1 MKTQIVYSILLCL
14 HAFVANSFYTNTNM
28 QKRLKVLQITQSVGG
43 VETYLKQIISTI
55 DHSRFELKIIGTIS
69 ENLEPYCSKY
79 NVSFIRLKMARGLNP
94 ILDIS
99 SIFRLKKVIQKEKAD
114 CAHLHSAKGGFI
126 GRIACSLAKQK
137 SLYTPHALSYLSF
150 TGIKRKAFFGLEKFA
165 KKFTYKILAIS
176 DSEAERCI
184 KDLGH
189 KRENIFVIPNSL
201 VIDHYWYNTNTSN
214 LHNLAGKIKVGDIAR
229 LTPQKNPLLFVDI
242 ANAVIKKAGTDVHF
256 YILGIGEHDHLMN
269 AVQAKIKEYNISS
282 NLHLLERG
290 DLQTSIHFLQ
300 QLTVF
305 LFPSV
310 FEGLSYALLEAMLQG
325 VPCVVSDV
333 DGNNDVIHNNT
344 NGFACNSLDE
354 YVDAILLLIND
365 KTKAKQMG
373 EAAKQFVLDNHDLKK
388 NIHKL
393 EAVYEQIAEMKY

>member
-1 MKTQIVYSILLCL
+1 MLRQ
-14 HAFVANSFYTNTNM
+14 NNM
-28 QKRLKVLQITQSVGG
+28 QQRVKILHITQSVGG

-55 DHSRFELKIIGTIS
+55 DHSRFELKIVGTIS
-69 ENLEPYCSKY
+69 ENLEPYCVKH
-79 NVSFIRLKMARGLNP
+79 NVAFTRLKMARGLNP
-94 ILDIS
+94 FLDFAS
-99 SIFRLKKVIQKEKAD
+99 VFQLKKIIQKEGAA

-150 TGIKRKAFFGLEKFA
+150 TGVKRKAFFSLEKFA
-165 KKFTYKILAIS
+165 KRFTYKILAIS
-176 DSEAERCI
+176 HSEAERCV

-201 VIDHYWYNTNTSN
+201 VIDNYWYNTNTAH
-214 LHNLAGKIKVGDIAR
+214 LHRLEGKYTIGNIAR
-229 LTPQKNPLLFVDI
+229 LTPQKNPVLFVEI
-242 ANAVIKKAGTDVHF
+242 AAAVIKKMGTDVHF
-256 YILGIGEHDHLMN
+256 YILGIGEHDHLMD
-269 AVQAKIKEYNISS
+269 AVQAKIKEHNIAA

-300 QLTVF
+300 QLHVF

-325 VPCVVSDV
+325 VPPVVSNV
-333 DGNNDVIHNNT
+333 DGNNDVIQNGV
-344 NGFACNSLDE
+344 NGFTCNALGE
-354 YVDAILLLIND
+354 YVDGIVSLLQSE
-365 KTKAKQMG
+365 TMQKQLG
-373 EAAKQFVLDNHDLKK
+373 DAAKQYVLDHHDLKK

-393 EAVYEQIAEMKY
+393 EAIYEQFAEMKY

>member
-1 MKTQIVYSILLCL
+1 MQRIKIL
-14 HAFVANSFYTNTNM
+14 H
-28 QKRLKVLQITQSVGG
+28 ITQSVGG

-69 ENLEPYCSKY
+69 ENLEPYCVKH
-79 NVSFIRLKMARGLNP
+79 NVAFIRLNMARGLNP
-94 ILDIS
+94 VLDFKS
-99 SIFRLKKVIQKEKAD
+99 VFQLKKIIQKERAA

-150 TGIKRKAFFGLEKFA
+150 TGVKRKAFFGLEKFA
-165 KKFTYKILAIS
+165 KRFTHKILAIS
-176 DSEAERCI
+176 QSEAERCV

-189 KRENIFVIPNSL
+189 KRENIFIIPNSL
-201 VIDHYWYNTNTSN
+201 VIDNYWYNTNNIN
-214 LHNLAGKIKVGDIAR
+214 LHSLEGKIKVGNIAR

-242 ANAVIKKAGTDVHF
+242 AAAVIKKMGTDVHF
-256 YILGIGEHDHLMN
+256 YILGIGEHDHLMD
-269 AVQAKIKEYNISS
+269 AVQQKINEYRIAA

-300 QLTVF
+300 QLDVF

-325 VPCVVSDV
+325 VACVVSNV
-333 DGNNDVIHNNT
+333 DGNTDVIHNNI
-344 NGFACNSLDE
+344 NGFACDDTDE
-354 YVDAILLLIND
+354 YVNSIVSLLED
-365 KTKAKQMG
+365 KAKREQLG
-373 EAAKQFVLDNHDLKK
+373 EAAKQYVLAHHDLKK
-388 NIHKL
+388 NIHRL
-393 EAVYEQIAEMKY
+393 EAIYEAFAEMKY